1 MCLVVVLFVFKT
13 FYGVGKLLMGCL
25 WHLDLGD
32 AMLCMQFIYLE
43 AYGRQR

>member
-1 MCLVVVLFVFKT
+1 MCLVVVLFFSFFCKAR
-13 FYGVGKLLMGCL
+13 KLLMGCL

-32 AMLCMQFIYLE
+32 AVLHMQLIYLE